1 MLRPQGDSKAP
12 AIDRESQGNTARSCE
27 SERVETPKRDGS
39 RGGNGATSDEALK
52 VAIVAAVEAGL
63 WDRARALI
71 DLLSR
76 ER

>member
-12 AIDRESQGNTARSCE
+12 AIDRESPRNAARSCE
-27 SERVETPKRDGS
+27 AGVVETPKRDGS
-39 RGGNGATSDEALK
+39 RGADEASADEALK
-52 VAIVAAVEAGL
+52 AAIVAAVEAGL

-71 DLLSR
+71 DMLSR